1 MRKEK
6 IAIIAVLVF
15 VFALSNLNE
24 VAEAENLSVITQNEG
39 ENSQVVENA
48 VTSGGA
54 VEVPS
59 AGSINTTGSAV
70 TSSGA
75 IKEGEPLPIEVYD
88 TVEKGGISYIV
99 TDIKDGNIYVEVL
112 SVDNDS
118 ATIVYIPKEF
128 EYDGMTMTV
137 TSIGEEG
144 FAYLDK
150 LRKVVIGADI
160 ENIGKEAFKGAIKLN
175 RLVIKSDMIKSIG
188 KNALKKVNNNL
199 IIEVPKKS
207 LKNYKKL
214 FKNKGIKVKEIRA
227 IKND

>member
-75 IKEGEPLPIEVYD
+75 IKEEEPLPIEVYD

-118 ATIVYIPKEF
+118 ATTVYIPKEF

>member
-75 IKEGEPLPIEVYD
+75 IKEEEPLPIEVYD

-118 ATIVYIPKEF
+118 ATTVYIPKKF

-175 RLVIKSDMIKSIG
+175 RLVIKSDMVKSIG

>member
-75 IKEGEPLPIEVYD
+75 IKEEELLPIEVYD

-118 ATIVYIPKEF
+118 ATTVYIPKEF

>member
-24 VAEAENLSVITQNEG
+24 VAEAENLSAITQNEG

-75 IKEGEPLPIEVYD
+75 IKEEEPLPVEVYD

-99 TDIKDGNIYVEVL
+99 TDIKNGNIYVEVL

-118 ATIVYIPKEF
+118 ATTVYIPKEF

-137 TSIGEEG
+137 TSIGEES

>member
-75 IKEGEPLPIEVYD
+75 IKEEEPLPIEVYD

-118 ATIVYIPKEF
+118 ATTVYIPREF